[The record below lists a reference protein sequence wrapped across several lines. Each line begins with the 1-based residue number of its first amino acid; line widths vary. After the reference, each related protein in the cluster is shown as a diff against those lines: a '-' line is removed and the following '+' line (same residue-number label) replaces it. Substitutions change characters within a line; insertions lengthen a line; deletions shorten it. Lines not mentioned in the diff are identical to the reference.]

1 MRIDAKPVETIVTP
15 MSADDWW
22 RIFGAAAGLVAA
34 IGMGIS

>member
-22 RIFGAAAGLVAA
+22 RIFGAAAGLAAA
-34 IGMGIS
+34 IGMGVS